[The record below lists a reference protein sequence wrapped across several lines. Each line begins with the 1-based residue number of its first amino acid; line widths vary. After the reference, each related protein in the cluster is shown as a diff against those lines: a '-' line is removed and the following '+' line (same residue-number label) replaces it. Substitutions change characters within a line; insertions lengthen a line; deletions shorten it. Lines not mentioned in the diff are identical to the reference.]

1 MRAPTTLDETRLP
14 LPVRVANRL
23 AGWLQK
29 RGARHGPLEAT
40 NLIDIARHRTGLND
54 FGSGDFFEPLSRLLE
69 SCHLEARL
77 NLIGRLALRSDL
89 VRTLSNRLLM
99 ERDRQNDPGI
109 AAAKITQPLFIV
121 GLPRSGTTLLHTLL
135 SVDPSHRAPLIWEV
149 MSPSPPT
156 TKRMGARIRH
166 ARRSLAQLR
175 WLAPTFRRVHALG
188 AELPQE
194 CIGLMSPSMLS
205 DQFDTMYRVP
215 SYRAWFLKQNLLP
228 AYEYH
233 HRFLQHLQNRGGA
246 HRWILKAP
254 AHMFAIP
261 ALLEVYP
268 DAVFVQVHRDP
279 LDAIVSVS
287 SLISI
292 LRSVFSEKVD
302 PCEVGRD
309 ALRYWSET
317 LAVFL
322 QQRDRFSSDRI
333 FDLNYNDIRQDPIA
347 AAKRLYAH
355 FAWEFTNEAED
366 RMRSTLAS
374 QPRVENGFHC
384 YNASQF
390 GLESETV
397 KSHFANYCQRFGLT
411 TKGLIASG
419 APAPEMVTTDSSE
432 PEKEQV
438 AVVPPPPSTEIRG
451 GLEAAAP

>member
-23 AGWLQK
+23 TGWLQK
-29 RGARHGPLEAT
+29 RDAKHGPPEAS
-40 NLIDIARHRTGLND
+40 NLIDIARRRTGLND
-54 FGSGDFFEPLSRLLE
+54 FGPGDFFEPLSRLLE
-69 SCHLEARL
+69 SCHREARL

-99 ERDRQNDPGI
+99 ERDRQSNPGI
-109 AAAKITQPLFIV
+109 AAGKITQPLFIV

-135 SVDPSHRAPLIWEV
+135 SVDALHRAPLIWEI

-156 TKRMGARIRH
+156 TKRMRARIRH

-215 SYRAWFLKQNLLP
+215 SYRAWFLKQDLLP

-233 HRFLQHLQNRGGA
+233 HRFLQHLQNRGEGR
-246 HRWILKAP
+246 RWILKAP

-261 ALLEVYP
+261 ALLAVYP

-292 LRSVFSEKVD
+292 LRSVFSEQVD

-317 LAVFL
+317 LAKFL
-322 QQRDRFSSDRI
+322 QKRDRFSSDRI
-333 FDLNYNDIRQDPIA
+333 FDLNYRDIRRDPVA
-347 AAKRLYAH
+347 AVRRLYAH
-355 FAWEFTNEAED
+355 FGWEFTNDAEHH
-366 RMRSTLAS
+366 MRSTLAN

-384 YNASQF
+384 YNATQF

-397 KSHFANYCQRFGLT
+397 KSHFADYCQRFGLT
-411 TKGLIASG
+411 TKGLTASA
-419 APAPEMVTTDSSE
+419 APTPEMVTTEPNE
-432 PEKEQV
+432 PEENQV
-438 AVVPPPPSTEIRG
+438 ALVPPREH
-451 GLEAAAP
+451 